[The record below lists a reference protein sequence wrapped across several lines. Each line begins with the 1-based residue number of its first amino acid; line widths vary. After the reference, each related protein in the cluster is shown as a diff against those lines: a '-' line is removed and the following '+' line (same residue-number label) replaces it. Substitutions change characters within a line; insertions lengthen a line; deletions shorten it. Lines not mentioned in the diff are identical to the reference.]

1 MFRVIIAGTRDFR
14 DYDLLKKYCD
24 YMLSQK
30 TQSGEEI
37 RIISGGAKGA
47 DALGEEYARERGFI
61 IVRYPAE
68 WEKYGRQAGPMRN
81 REMAANADALIAFWD
96 DKSKGTKNMIEEA
109 KKRGLKV
116 AIKHYEREAH
126 AFDEYTKKGGT
137 FPLDYC
143 R

>member
-1 MFRVIIAGTRDFR
+1 
-14 DYDLLKKYCD
+14 
-24 YMLSQK
+24 MLSQK
-30 TQSGEEI
+30 AQSGEEI

-68 WEKYGRQAGPMRN
+68 WQKYGRQAGPMRN

-126 AFDEYTKKGGT
+126 AFDE
-137 FPLDYC
+137 
-143 R
+143 